1 MQWSLQQLPVRLAY
15 AITIHK
21 CQGMT
26 LNKASLSLS
35 SAFEFG
41 KTCSAQLVLSHA
53 VHYSRSFTESCL
65 RNWATYSIG
74 QAYVALSRVQSLEG
88 LRVLDFNPGAVK
100 AHPKV
105 LKFYQELQQ
114 RDLEAQRASGQRKNP
129 LMLEDE

>member
-1 MQWSLQQLPVRLAY
+1 MLQQLPVRLAY

-35 SAFEFG
+35 AAFEF
-41 KTCSAQLVLSHA
+41 
-53 VHYSRSFTESCL
+53 
-65 RNWATYSIG
+65 G

-88 LRVLDFNPGAVK
+88 LRVLDFNPGAVR

-105 LKFYQELQQ
+105 LKFYQELHQ
-114 RDLEAQRASGQRKNP
+114 RNLEGQRASGQRKNP